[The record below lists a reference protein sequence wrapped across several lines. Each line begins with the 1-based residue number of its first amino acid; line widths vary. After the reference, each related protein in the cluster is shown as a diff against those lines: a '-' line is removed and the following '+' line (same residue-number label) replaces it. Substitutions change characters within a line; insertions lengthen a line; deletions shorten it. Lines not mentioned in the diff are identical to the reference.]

1 MALPD
6 LSRRVATALLGAAAF
21 LAAIWGH
28 PLSLAFAF
36 ALISGFSAYE
46 FAQLTRVWHR
56 RPAWYVALPAF
67 LLGFAAPL
75 SLGTPEGAGLRYAT
89 LAIPLLMLGTLLLRP
104 AAGNHKAAQYAL
116 AAALWVG
123 LPLALLA
130 LLGAHGTGPHDAPSF
145 HRPGLVTGVLVIIW
159 SNDVGAYF
167 AGSTLGRT
175 KLAPSISP
183 NKSWEGVIGG
193 LLLGLVIAWAYAR
206 LFGFAEG
213 AWLGLAP
220 LVTLFGTSGDLLE
233 SRLKRLL
240 GVKDSGTLLPGH
252 GGFLDR
258 FDSLY
263 LVAPMAWVWFRW
275 FFPLV

>member
-21 LAAIWGH
+21 LTAIWGH
-28 PLSLAFAF
+28 PLSLVLAF
-36 ALISGFSAYE
+36 ALIAGFSAYE
-46 FAQLTRVWHR
+46 YAQLTRVWHR
-56 RPAWYVALPAF
+56 RPVWYVAVPAF
-67 LLGFAAPL
+67 LLGFGATL
-75 SLGTPEGAGLRYAT
+75 SLATPEGASLRYAM
-89 LAIPLLMLGTLLLRP
+89 LGVPLLMLASLVFRP
-104 AAGNHKAAQYAL
+104 AAGNRKAAKHAL
-116 AAALWVG
+116 LGALWVG
-123 LPLALLA
+123 MPPALMA
-130 LLGAHGTGPHDAPSF
+130 VLGAHGPTAATEASLHW
-145 HRPGLVTGVLVIIW
+145 PGLVTGVLVVIW

-193 LLLGLVIAWAYAR
+193 LLLGLLVAWGYAR
-206 LFGFAEG
+206 IFGFAEG
-213 AWLGLAP
+213 AWMGLAP
-220 LVTLFGTSGDLLE
+220 LITLFGVSGDLLE

-258 FDSLY
+258 FDSLF
-263 LVAPMAWVWFRW
+263 LVAPIAWVWFRW
-275 FFPLV
+275 LLPLI